1 MEGDT
6 IVALG
11 TPPGE
16 SGIAVVRIS
25 GPEAFDILA
34 SLARGVPREA
44 PRKLSLVILRDG
56 AGEPIDEVLVAVMC
70 SPASYTGEDMAEIS
84 CHGSMQV
91 VTELL
96 EEIVR
101 LGGRLAS
108 PGEFTKRA
116 FLNGKIDLA
125 QAEAVADL
133 ISSETK
139 LQRRV
144 AFEQL
149 EGGLSRRVRELE
161 ERLLDELSL
170 IEVSIDFSDEE
181 APVHSPADTREA
193 VRTIRGA
200 IARLLESEI
209 AGGKLRRG
217 IYVTIVGRR
226 NVGKSSLY
234 NALLGEE
241 RAIVSPVP
249 GTTRDILRERIHVG
263 GFTCHL
269 EDTAGLAETL
279 CEIEAKGIAIGR
291 AAARKADIVLFVVDG
306 SEDISPDMAGEISR
320 IDPRRLVCVLN
331 KKDLGLKCSLD
342 EARALLG
349 TDAVIAVSA
358 LGGEGLEAL
367 RDIIYDS
374 AARGDAGELGRERV
388 AVNARQAAALREA
401 DEALERLAGLVEEGA
416 QAELLS
422 VEARAA
428 ADALGKI
435 TGRTITDDLLK
446 TIFNRF
452 CIGK

>member
-6 IVALG
+6 IAALG

-25 GPEAFDILA
+25 GPRAVDILGA
-34 SLARGVPREA
+34 LVRGVACEDS
-44 PRKLSLVILRDG
+44 RKLRRVILRDG
-56 AGEPIDEVLVAVMC
+56 TGEALDEALVAVMR
-70 SPASYTGEDMAEIS
+70 SPASYTGEDMVEIS

-91 VTELL
+91 VADLL

-139 LQRRV
+139 LQRQV

-149 EGGLSRRVRELE
+149 EGALSRSVRALE
-161 ERLLDELSL
+161 ERLLSELSL
-170 IEVSIDFSDEE
+170 IELSIDFSEEE

-193 VRTIRGA
+193 VRAIRGA
-200 IARLLESEI
+200 IERLLESEI

-217 IYVTIVGRR
+217 VRVTIVGRR

-241 RAIVSPVP
+241 RAIVSPIP
-249 GTTRDILRERIHVG
+249 GTTRDLLRERIHVG

-269 EDTAGLAETL
+269 EDTAGIAETL
-279 CEIEAKGIAIGR
+279 CEIEAKGIEIGR
-291 AAARKADIVLFVVDG
+291 AAALNADLVLFVVDG
-306 SEDISPDMAGEISR
+306 SEELPRDIAGEISR
-320 IDPRRLVCVLN
+320 IDPRRLLCVLN
-331 KKDLGLKCSLD
+331 KKDLGLKCPLD
-342 EARALLG
+342 EAKVLLG

-358 LGGEGLEAL
+358 LGGAGLEEL
-367 RDIIYDS
+367 RRRIYER
-374 AARGDAGELGRERV
+374 AVKIDAGELGRERI

-401 DEALERLAGLVEEGA
+401 DEALGRLAILIDEGA
-416 QAELLS
+416 HAELLS

-435 TGRTITDDLLK
+435 TGRSIAEDLLE
-446 TIFNRF
+446 TIFSKF

>member
-193 VRTIRGA
+193 ARTIRSA